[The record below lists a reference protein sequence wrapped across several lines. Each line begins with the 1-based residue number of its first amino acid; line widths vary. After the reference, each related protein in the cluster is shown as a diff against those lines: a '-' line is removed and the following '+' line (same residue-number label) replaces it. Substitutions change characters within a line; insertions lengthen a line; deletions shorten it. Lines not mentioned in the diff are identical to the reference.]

1 MLFDPEKAKKQYCA
15 PFSDWTCPRWAVA
28 PINTPN
34 SDVRGSWSPTVHRS
48 RGWGIKC
55 QEVSKNVFR
64 QFFCR
69 EEFLAEP
76 KENHHHWNN
85 SWGLPLR
92 NNIGQQNSRNN
103 KKIHQVLSNRKL
115 TNDQLYMEQWN
126 NTYYAVTQGPNL
138 SHGKILAVGMR
149 LEFN

>member
-1 MLFDPEKAKKQYCA
+1 MLFDPEKAEKQYCA

-34 SDVRGSWSPTVHRS
+34 SHVTGSWSPTVHRS
-48 RGWGIKC
+48 RGRGIKR

-76 KENHHHWNN
+76 KENHHYWNN

-103 KKIHQVLSNRKL
+103 KKIHQVLSKQE
-115 TNDQLYMEQWN
+115 TDQRPTVHGTMEQYLLCCHPRPKSEPW
-126 NTYYAVTQGPNL
+126 
-138 SHGKILAVGMR
+138 KKMGMR